1 MHRNSVYYSL
11 LGGIA
16 AIALTPAAVLA
27 QDSAAVTAAQP
38 DAAAESAPI
47 AAESSSQVGL
57 GDIVVTAQR
66 RSESSQRLPLSIE
79 VLSADSLRKA
89 GVSQATDIA
98 RIAPGVQIAQG
109 GTATQ
114 VYIRGSGTP
123 TTTPLSDPSV
133 SLNLDGV
140 YVARSQSFS
149 GTFFD
154 IERVEVLKGPQGTL
168 YGRNSSGGALN
179 VIPAT
184 PKLGER
190 GGYVQFGLQNYSG
203 VSGEAA
209 VNLPIGDTIAIR
221 AAGQIVTR
229 DGYISDG
236 SDDDKHESARLQM
249 LFKPSDAFSL
259 RLWGSYQHIGGRG
272 PGVVS
277 HNPSANTPLGGP
289 DMPKDEWTSVIPELN
304 ERLAL
309 LPRAR
314 QYNSNDSYQNI
325 NTYNL
330 HAQADV
336 NLGFATLTVIPAYQH
351 VNLRAKSYPG
361 IMYSTVSALTG
372 EGQVSKAE
380 SLETRL
386 TDNGGSPLTYTLG
399 LFYYDESQTNA
410 STVDLATIA
419 LAYSATLKTKSYAA
433 FGQMSYELFD
443 GFKVIGGL
451 RYTDEKREIVDGQQF
466 LLPLYPST
474 ACSET
479 VTTPCASSLNINTSL
494 KDNRV
499 NYRAGVEYQLAPR
512 SMVYATVSTGFKSG
526 GQTVADVEPYKAE
539 TITAYTIGT
548 KNRFFDGRLQAN
560 LELFYWKYNDL
571 QQSLQRLGR
580 NGRSVS
586 TIINAGKATSK
597 GANLDVIA
605 KVTDNDTVNF
615 AVEYNKARYG
625 DFVWTA
631 YTTAPS
637 TGCAFSPISGTANYS
652 VDCSGLQMAR
662 SPTWTGSAGY
672 THSFDIGDGHL
683 DLGANMTFASSR
695 WLHASFIANARAD
708 GYALVNLNAT
718 YTAPGDKFTVDAF
731 VQNLTNKA
739 VYTGGDQIP
748 AIGGFYAA
756 TIAPPR
762 VYGVRLRANF

>member
-1 MHRNSVYYSL
+1 MRRNSLYYSL
-11 LGGIA
+11 IGGIA
-16 AIALTPAAVLA
+16 ITTLMPSAALAQDGGTPAA
-27 QDSAAVTAAQP
+27 DSAADSAQ
-38 DAAAESAPI
+38 DAAAQAISGI
-47 AAESSSQVGL
+47 

-149 GTFFD
+149 GSFFD

-179 VIPAT
+179 VVAT
-184 PKLGER
+184 TPRLGER
-190 GGYVQFGLQNYSG
+190 GGYVQIGVQNYSG
-203 VSGEAA
+203 VSSEAA
-209 VNLPIGDTIAIR
+209 INLPIGDTIAIR

-229 DGYISDG
+229 DGYLSDG
-236 SDDDKHESARLQM
+236 SEDDKHESARLQM

-259 RLWGSYQHIGGRG
+259 RLWGSYQHLSGRG
-272 PGVVS
+272 AGSVS
-277 HNPSANTPLGGP
+277 HNFSGSTPFGGP
-289 DMPKDEWTSVIPELN
+289 YVPEDRWTNVVPELN
-304 ERLAL
+304 NRLAY
-309 LPRAR
+309 LPVAR
-314 QYNSNDSYQNI
+314 RFDSSDSYQNI
-325 NTYNL
+325 NAYNL

-336 NLGFATLTVIPAYQH
+336 DFGFATLTVIPAYQR
-351 VNLRAKSYPG
+351 VSVRAKNYPG

-372 EGQVSKAE
+372 EGQVSNAK
-380 SLETRL
+380 SLEARL
-386 TDNGGSPLTYTLG
+386 MDNGGSRLTYTLG
-399 LFYYDESQTNA
+399 GFYYNESQTNS

-419 LAYSATLKTKSYAA
+419 LAYSAILKTKSYAA
-433 FGQMSYELFD
+433 FGQISYELFD
-443 GFKVIGGL
+443 GFKLLGGL
-451 RYTDEKREIVDGQQF
+451 RYTNETREVVDGKQF
-466 LLPLYPST
+466 LLPLYPDT
-474 ACSET
+474 ACS
-479 VTTPCASSLNINTSL
+479 VAVSTPCASSLNINTSL
-494 KDNRV
+494 KDDRI
-499 NYRAGVEYQLAPR
+499 NYRAGFEYQLAQHN
-512 SMVYATVSTGFKSG
+512 MVFGTISTGFKSG
-526 GQTVADVEPYKAE
+526 GQTVADVEPYEAE

-586 TIINAGKATSK
+586 TIINAGRATSK
-597 GANLDVIA
+597 GANLDLIG
-605 KVTDNDTVNF
+605 KITDADTINF

-625 DFVWTA
+625 SFIWTA
-631 YTTAPS
+631 YTSLPS
-637 TGCAFSPISGTANYS
+637 TGCAVARISGTANYT
-652 VDCSGLQMAR
+652 VDCSGFQMAR

-672 THSFDIGDGHL
+672 THSFSIGDGRL
-683 DLGANMTFASSR
+683 DIGANTTFASGR
-695 WLHASFIANARAD
+695 WLHASFIPNART
-708 GYALVNLNAT
+708 GNYALVNLNAT
-718 YTAPGDKFTVDAF
+718 YTAPDEDYTVDLF
-731 VQNLTNKA
+731 VQNLTDKA
-739 VYTGGDQIP
+739 VYTGGDQSP
-748 AIGGFYAA
+748 PLGGIFAA

-762 VYGVRLRANF
+762 VYGVRFRANF

>member
-1 MHRNSVYYSL
+1 MHRNSLYSSL
-11 LGGIA
+11 LAGIA
-16 AIALTPAAVLA
+16 ASALMPAAVWA
-27 QDSAAVTAAQP
+27 QESAAQAATQP
-38 DAAAESAPI
+38 AAVAESATEQ
-47 AAESSSQVGL
+47 ASQGGL

-66 RSESSQRLPLSIE
+66 RSESAQRLPLSIE

-114 VYIRGSGTP
+114 VYIRGAGTP

-140 YVARSQSFS
+140 YVARSQSFGGS
-149 GTFFD
+149 FFD

-190 GGYVQFGLQNYSG
+190 GGYVQLGIQNYSG
-203 VSGEAA
+203 VSSEAA
-209 VNLPIGDTIAIR
+209 VNLPISDTIALR
-221 AAGQIVTR
+221 ASGQIVSR

-236 SDDDKHESARLQM
+236 SDDDKHQSARLQL

-259 RLWGSYQHIGGRG
+259 RLWGSYQHLGGRG
-272 PGVVS
+272 PGNVS
-277 HNPSANTPLGGP
+277 YNPSASTPLGGP
-289 DMPKDEWTSVIPELN
+289 DLPDNEWTSVVPELN
-304 ERLAL
+304 KRLAL
-309 LPRAR
+309 LRAPRR
-314 QYNSNDSYQNI
+314 YDSSDSYQNI
-325 NTYNL
+325 DAYNL

-336 NLGFATLTVIPAYQH
+336 NLGFATLTVVPAYQH
-351 VNLRAKSYPG
+351 VSMRAKNYPG
-361 IMYSTVSALTG
+361 IMYSTVSALTD
-372 EGQVSKAE
+372 EGQVSKAK
-380 SLETRL
+380 SLEARL
-386 TDNGGSPLTYTLG
+386 IDNGGSPLTYTLG
-399 LFYYDESQTNA
+399 LFYFDENQTNA
-410 STVDLATIA
+410 STVDLATVA
-419 LAYSATLKTKSYAA
+419 LAYSALLKTKSYAA
-433 FGQMSYELFD
+433 FGQLSYELFD
-443 GFKVIGGL
+443 GFKLIGGL
-451 RYTDEKREIVDGQQF
+451 RYTNEKRSIIDGKQF
-466 LLPLYPST
+466 LLPRYPST
-474 ACSET
+474 ACSAT

-494 KDNRV
+494 KDDRI
-499 NYRAGVEYQLAPR
+499 NYRAGFEYNIAPR
-512 SMVYATVSTGFKSG
+512 SMIYGTVSTGFKSG

-539 TITAYTIGT
+539 TITAFTAGT

-560 LELFYWKYNDL
+560 LELFYWKYNNL

-605 KVTDNDTVNF
+605 KVTDADTLNF

-625 DFVWTA
+625 EFIWTA

-662 SPTWTGSAGY
+662 SPEWTGSAGY
-672 THSFDIGDGHL
+672 THSFNVGNGGHL

-695 WLHASFIANARAD
+695 WLHASFVPNAHAG

-718 YTAPGDKFTVDAF
+718 YTAPEDRFTVDAF
-731 VQNLTNKA
+731 VQNLTKKA

-748 AIGGFYAA
+748 AIGGFFAA
-756 TIAPPR
+756 TIAAPR